1 VIKPGEID
9 VFKLEN
15 FSLRKRM
22 YIVGALGI
30 IGLLGL
36 AVLEWYMLTTG
47 ITPENQLYGV
57 LIYVIVGS
65 AVIMYLAH
73 VIGRFGDRRAT
84 TLVEAIQNIK
94 KGDLTQK
101 VVIPGKSDFSW
112 MAFELDSARKNVANL
127 VHTLVGG
134 VSQLNTATQ
143 NMEAI
148 SNETVDGVLKQQT
161 ETTQV
166 ATAMNE
172 MTASVQEVARTAS
185 NAADAARNADGEAK
199 AGKQVVM
206 ETMEAIDSL
215 ANEVEKAAEQLSSL
229 EADIGNIGAIV
240 DVIRG
245 ITEQTNLLALNAAI
259 EAARAGE
266 HGRGFAVVADEVRTL
281 AARTQS
287 SAHEIEEMVERLQQ
301 GAQVAVKVMNE
312 SRERARDSVDKA
324 SSAGAALD
332 TITAMI
338 STMDEMSEQ
347 ISSAA
352 NEQSSVAEDINRG
365 IVNISQVAEHTAE
378 GARESSVAVETL
390 SSLSS
395 QLQEAA
401 GKFKV

>member
-1 VIKPGEID
+1 M
-9 VFKLEN
+9 FKLEN

-22 YIVGALGI
+22 YIVAGI
-30 IGLLGL
+30 GIVGLLGL
-36 AVLEWYMLTTG
+36 ALLEWYMLSVGMTASR
-47 ITPENQLYGV
+47 QLYAV
-57 LIYVIVGS
+57 LIYVIAGS
-65 AVIMYLAH
+65 VIVLYLAH
-73 VIGRFGDRRAT
+73 LIGRFGDKRANA
-84 TLVEAIQNIK
+84 LVEAIQNIK

-101 VVIPGKSDFSW
+101 IMIPGKSDFSW
-112 MAFELDSARKNVANL
+112 MAFELDSARKNVSNL

-134 VSQLNTATQ
+134 ITQLNTATQ

-148 SNETVDGVLKQQT
+148 SKETVDGVLKQQA

-185 NAADAARNADGEAK
+185 NAADAARNADNEAK

-215 ANEVEKAAEQLSSL
+215 ANEVEKAAQQLSSL
-229 EADIGNIGAIV
+229 EADISNIGAIV

-287 SAHEIEEMVERLQQ
+287 STHEIEEMVERLQQ

-312 SRERARDSVDKA
+312 SRERARDSVEKA

-338 STMDEMSEQ
+338 STMDEMSAQ

-352 NEQSSVAEDINRG
+352 NEQSAVAEDINRG

-390 SSLSS
+390 SSLSA
-395 QLQEAA
+395 QLQDASA
-401 GKFKV
+401 KFMV

>member
-1 VIKPGEID
+1 M
-9 VFKLEN
+9 FKLEN

-22 YIVGALGI
+22 YIIGGLGVFA
-30 IGLLGL
+30 LLGL
-36 AVLEWYMLTTG
+36 LVLVGYMYHSD
-47 ITPENQLYGV
+47 IKEIEAIYIAA
-57 LIYVIVGS
+57 IYV
-65 AVIMYLAH
+65 VIASITVIGIAH
-73 VIGRFGDRRAT
+73 YIGRFGDKRAT
-84 TLVEAIQNIK
+84 TLVGAIQNIK
-94 KGDLTQK
+94 KGDLTKK
-101 VVIPGKSDFSW
+101 VAISGKSDFSW

-134 VSQLNTATQ
+134 VTQLTSASD
-143 NMEAI
+143 NMQAI
-148 SNETVDGVLKQQT
+148 SKETVDGVLRQQS

-185 NAADAARNADGEAK
+185 SAAEAARNADIEAK

-206 ETMEAIDSL
+206 ETMQAIDSL
-215 ANEVEKAAEQLSSL
+215 ATEVEKAAEQLSSL
-229 EADIGNIGAIV
+229 ESDIGNIGAIV

-259 EAARAGE
+259 EAARAG
-266 HGRGFAVVADEVRTL
+266 
-281 AARTQS
+281 ARTQS
-287 SAHEIEEMVERLQQ
+287 STHEIEEMVERLQQ

-312 SRERARDSVDKA
+312 GRERAKHSVEKA

-332 TITAMI
+332 SITAMI
-338 STMDEMSEQ
+338 STMDEMSAQ

-390 SSLSS
+390 SNLAT

-401 GKFKV
+401 SKFKV

>member
-1 VIKPGEID
+1 
-9 VFKLEN
+9 
-15 FSLRKRM
+15 M
-22 YIVGALGI
+22 YLIGAFGI
-30 IGLLGL
+30 IALLGL
-36 AVLEWYMLTTG
+36 VFVEWYMMVSD
-47 ITPENQLYGV
+47 ISAINQFYVV
-57 LIYVIVGS
+57 LGYVVLGS
-65 AVIMYLAH
+65 VIIMYLAH
-73 VIGRFGDRRAT
+73 VIGRFGDKRAT
-84 TLVEAIQNIK
+84 TLVGAIQNIK

-143 NMEAI
+143 NMQAI
-148 SNETVDGVLKQQT
+148 SKETVDGVLKQQA

-185 NAADAARNADGEAK
+185 SAAEAARNADNEAK
-199 AGKQVVM
+199 SGKQVVM

-215 ANEVEKAAEQLSSL
+215 ANEVEKAAEQLSNL

-287 SAHEIEEMVERLQQ
+287 STHEIEEMVERLQQ
-301 GAQVAVKVMNE
+301 GAHVAVKVMNE
-312 SRERARDSVDKA
+312 SRERARTSVEKA

-338 STMDEMSEQ
+338 STMDEMSAQ

-352 NEQSSVAEDINRG
+352 NEQSAVAEDINRG

-390 SSLSS
+390 GSLSS
-395 QLQEAA
+395 QLQEASA
-401 GKFKV
+401 KFKV

>member
-1 VIKPGEID
+1 M
-9 VFKLEN
+9 FKLEN
-15 FSLRKRM
+15 FSLKKRM
-22 YIVGALGI
+22 QIVAGMGVV
-30 IGLLGL
+30 GLILL
-36 AVLEWYMLTTG
+36 MILYWYLQTSGMTA
-47 ITPENQLYGV
+47 EDQLWIAAGFT
-57 LIYVIVGS
+57 LVGS
-65 AVIMYLAH
+65 IVLYAVATY
-73 VIGRFGDRRAT
+73 IGNFGAMRAN
-84 TLVEAIQNIK
+84 TLVAGIQNIK

-101 VVIPGKSDFSW
+101 VAIGGKSDFSW

-127 VHTLVGG
+127 VKTLTGG
-134 VSQLNTATQ
+134 VSQLETATS
-143 NMEAI
+143 NMASI
-148 SNETVDGVLKQQT
+148 SKETVDGVLTQQS
-161 ETTQV
+161 ETAQV

-172 MTASVQEVARTAS
+172 MAASVQEVARTAAG
-185 NAADAARNADGEAK
+185 AADAARNADNEAK
-199 AGKQVVM
+199 AGKQVVLD
-206 ETMEAIDSL
+206 TMSSIDSL
-215 ANEVEKAAEQLSSL
+215 AGEVEKAAQTLSNL

-287 SAHEIEEMVERLQQ
+287 STHEIEEMVERLQS
-301 GAQVAVKVMNE
+301 GAQEAVTVMNE
-312 SRERARDSVDKA
+312 GRERAKTSVEKA

-338 STMDEMSEQ
+338 STMDEMSAQ
-347 ISSAA
+347 ISNAA

-390 SSLSS
+390 ASISS

-401 GKFKV
+401 SKFKV

>member
-1 VIKPGEID
+1 M
-9 VFKLEN
+9 FKLEN

-22 YIVGALGI
+22 YIVAGFGI

-36 AVLEWYMLTTG
+36 AVLEWYMLTSGASAT
-47 ITPENQLYGV
+47 NQLYAV
-57 LIYVIVGS
+57 LAYVLAGSVG
-65 AVIMYLAH
+65 IMYMAH
-73 VIGRFGDRRAT
+73 VIGRFGDKRAN

-148 SNETVDGVLKQQT
+148 SKETVDGVLKQQA

-185 NAADAARNADGEAK
+185 NAADAARNADSEAK
-199 AGKQVVM
+199 SGKQVVM

-215 ANEVEKAAEQLSSL
+215 ANEVEKAAQQLSSL

-287 SAHEIEEMVERLQQ
+287 STHEIEEMVERLQQ

-312 SRERARDSVDKA
+312 SRERARDSVEKA

-338 STMDEMSEQ
+338 STMDEMSAQ

-352 NEQSSVAEDINRG
+352 NEQSAVAEDINRG

-395 QLQEAA
+395 QLQEASA
-401 GKFKV
+401 KFKV

>member
-1 VIKPGEID
+1 M
-9 VFKLEN
+9 FKLEN

-22 YIVGALGI
+22 YIVGGFGI
-30 IGLLGL
+30 VGLVGL
-36 AVLEWYMLTTG
+36 AVLEWYMFNSG
-47 ITPENQLYGV
+47 VGAANQLYGV
-57 LIYVIVGS
+57 LAYVLIGS
-65 AVIMYLAH
+65 ALIMYGAH
-73 VIGRFGDRRAT
+73 YIGRFGDRRAS

-112 MAFELDSARKNVANL
+112 MAFELNSARKNVANL

-148 SNETVDGVLKQQT
+148 SRETVDGVLKQQT

-185 NAADAARNADGEAK
+185 NAADAARDADSESK

-215 ANEVEKAAEQLSSL
+215 ADEVEKAAEQLGSL

-287 SAHEIEEMVERLQQ
+287 STHEIEEMVERLQQ
-301 GAQVAVKVMNE
+301 GAQVAVKVMND
-312 SRERARDSVDKA
+312 SRERARDSVEKA

-338 STMDEMSEQ
+338 STMDEMSAQ

-395 QLQEAA
+395 QLQEAS

>member
-1 VIKPGEID
+1 

-15 FSLRKRM
+15 YSLRKRM
-22 YIVGALGI
+22 YIVAGFGI
-30 IGLLGL
+30 IGLLLL
-36 AVLEWYMLTTG
+36 ASLMFYMELNAVTSMQ
-47 ITPENQLYGV
+47 QLKVVAGFV
-57 LIYVIVGS
+57 VIGS
-65 AVIMYLAH
+65 MVIMFLAH
-73 VIGRFGDRRAT
+73 VIGRFGDKRAT
-84 TLVEAIQNIK
+84 TLVNGIQNIK

-101 VVIPGKSDFSW
+101 IAISGKSDFSW

-127 VHTLVGG
+127 VHTLTGG

-143 NMEAI
+143 NMTVI
-148 SNETVDGVLKQQT
+148 SKETVTGVLKQQE
-161 ETTQV
+161 ETDQV

-172 MTASVQEVARTAS
+172 MTASVQEVARTATS
-185 NAADAARNADGEAK
+185 AAEAARNADNEAK
-199 AGKQVVM
+199 AGKQVVL
-206 ETMEAIDSL
+206 ETMQSIDTL
-215 ANEVEKAAEQLSSL
+215 ASEVEKAADTLSEL

-287 SAHEIEEMVERLQQ
+287 STHEIEEMVERLQQ
-301 GAQVAVKVMNE
+301 GARAAVKVMNE
-312 SRERARDSVDKA
+312 SRESAKTSVEKA
-324 SSAGAALD
+324 ASAGSALD

-338 STMDEMSEQ
+338 STMDEMSTQ
-347 ISSAA
+347 ISNAA

-365 IVNISQVAEHTAE
+365 IVNISQIADHTAD
-378 GARESSVAVETL
+378 GARATSEAVDTL

-395 QLQEAA
+395 QLQDASA
-401 GKFKV
+401 KFKV

>member
-1 VIKPGEID
+1 

-15 FSLRKRM
+15 YSLRKRM
-22 YIVGALGI
+22 YIVAGFGI
-30 IGLLGL
+30 IGLVVLAGL
-36 AVLEWYMLTTG
+36 MFYMELNAVTSMQ
-47 ITPENQLYGV
+47 QLKVVAGFV
-57 LIYVIVGS
+57 VIGS
-65 AVIMYLAH
+65 ALIMFMAH
-73 VIGRFGDRRAT
+73 VIGRFGDKRAT
-84 TLVEAIQNIK
+84 TLVNGIQNIK

-101 VVIPGKSDFSW
+101 IAISGKSDFSW

-127 VHTLVGG
+127 VHTLIGG

-143 NMEAI
+143 NMTVI
-148 SNETVDGVLKQQT
+148 SKETVTGVLKQQE
-161 ETTQV
+161 ETDQV

-172 MTASVQEVARTAS
+172 MTASVQEVARTAT
-185 NAADAARNADGEAK
+185 NAAEAARNADNEAK
-199 AGKQVVM
+199 AGKQVVL
-206 ETMEAIDSL
+206 ETMQSIDTL
-215 ANEVEKAAEQLSSL
+215 ASEVEKAAETLSEL

-287 SAHEIEEMVERLQQ
+287 STHEIEEMVERLQQ
-301 GAQVAVKVMNE
+301 GARAAVKVMNE
-312 SRERARDSVDKA
+312 SRESAKTSVEKA
-324 SSAGAALD
+324 ASAGSALD

-338 STMDEMSEQ
+338 STMDEMSTQ
-347 ISSAA
+347 ISNAA

-365 IVNISQVAEHTAE
+365 IVNISQIADHTAD
-378 GARESSVAVETL
+378 GARATSEAVDTL

-395 QLQEAA
+395 QLQDAS